1 MGTVLRKCYKESF
14 NLLFGPS
21 NHPKAKRSTAR
32 DDDDIIPTNLW
43 IMIVSAHDELRWQL
57 EKDKQG
63 EIVVM
68 IVLRLVMMVLG
79 MM

>member
-1 MGTVLRKCYKESF
+1 MGTILRKCYKESF

-32 DDDDIIPTNLW
+32 DDDDIVPTNLW
-43 IMIVSAHDELRWQL
+43 IKIVNAHDESKKNLNRDNFNL
-57 EKDKQG
+57 LM
-63 EIVVM
+63 M
-68 IVLRLVMMVLG
+68 IVLRVVMMMLG